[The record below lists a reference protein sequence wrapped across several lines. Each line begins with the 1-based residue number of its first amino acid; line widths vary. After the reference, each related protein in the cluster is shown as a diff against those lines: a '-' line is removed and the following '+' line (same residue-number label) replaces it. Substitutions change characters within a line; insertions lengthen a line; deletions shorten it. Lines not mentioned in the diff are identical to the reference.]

1 VVLVALAVALVS
13 LATATFALLLPP
25 HDGAADQ
32 VRESALQAAR
42 ARTVALTSYDH
53 RTLNADAAVVLET
66 ATGEFEREYRRT
78 LEQLRGTFE
87 RTQAVAEA
95 EVVAVGLESVQL
107 DGEAERA
114 VAVVAVDQVIST
126 TGAPARTERNRLR
139 MVLVRPEDT
148 WLVERVERL

>member
-13 LATATFALLLPP
+13 LATAAVALLLPR
-25 HDGAADQ
+25 DDVDDEQ
-32 VRESALQAAR
+32 VRASALQAAR

-53 RTLNADAAVVLET
+53 RTLDMDAAAVLET
-66 ATGEFEREYRRT
+66 ATGEFEQEYTRT

-95 EVVAVGLESVQL
+95 QVVAVGLESLQR
-107 DGEAERA
+107 DGETERA

-126 TGAPARTERNRLR
+126 AGAPARTERNRLR
-139 MVLVRPEDT
+139 MVLVRPAGT

>member
-13 LATATFALLLPP
+13 LATATVALLQPSRN
-25 HDGAADQ
+25 GAADQ

-53 RTLNADAAVVLET
+53 RTLDADAAAVLET
-66 ATGEFEREYRRT
+66 ATGEFEREYLRT

-139 MVLVRPEDT
+139 MVLVRPGGT